1 MSVPEAPR
9 LSIVIVCYGKREVT
23 ERCLETLDAAFGSR
37 IGADVEL
44 VLVDNNSPD
53 DTHSLLDS
61 WSSRATVILLDENR
75 NYAGGNNVGAQAASG
90 EVLVL
95 LNNDTEVGVG
105 VLDALASEALDPT
118 VGVAGMRLLY
128 ADGTIQHGGCAWWR
142 APDGHVRPFHLFRHE
157 AGDHP
162 SALAVFDCD
171 FVTAACI
178 AVRRELFLSL
188 GGFDE
193 EFVNGW
199 EDVDLCVR
207 ARLAGFRVVYR
218 GDLSLIHAEAATRT
232 SGHDETPNE
241 KIFFARYGH
250 ALDEDTERLASQFDA
265 SGPVFGWLS
274 HPARQPGGAPVSVEG
289 EVTGFA
295 PESSE
300 ARALLAAFEAAGLDP
315 AARDWQPVAVTPRL
329 TQQEW
334 DPVVRGRQRPKRIGS
349 LVVQTPVG
357 RMGLVD
363 RSVGGIVRVAAMPS
377 VDVSFASSIWAA
389 SSALADELVAEGLS
403 PDRVEIVPPVLPSL
417 PVGPGGGGVLAILP
431 SHDLDHCRE
440 VLVALASLDVRVRL
454 LPTVATEIVAS
465 LAASLLPPAEL
476 LAPVASELRFAALCC
491 ESDVVVCAD
500 SREPFER
507 RALLAAGTGAAA
519 IHLPDGT
526 AASVLG
532 PELSLGGDWNA
543 ALEAALASP
552 VSREERATLAQST
565 CGLESV
571 AACLP
576 DLVERATR
584 VGDLTKL

>member
-9 LSIVIVCYGKREVT
+9 LSIVIVAYGKREVT
-23 ERCLETLDAAFGSR
+23 GRCLETLDAAFGSR
-37 IGADVEL
+37 IGSDVEL

-53 DTHSLLDS
+53 DTRELLS
-61 WSSRATVILLDENR
+61 EWSDRAQVILLDSNR
-75 NYAGGNNVGAQAASG
+75 NYAGGNNVGARAASG

-105 VLDALASEALDPT
+105 VLDSLASEALGPT

-128 ADGTIQHGGCAWWR
+128 PDGTIQHGGCAWWR

-162 SALAVFDCD
+162 AAMATFDCD

-178 AVRRELFLSL
+178 AVRRELFLEL

-241 KIFFARYGH
+241 KIFFARYGS
-250 ALDEDTERLASQFDA
+250 ALEEDTERLAAQFDA

-295 PESSE
+295 PESAES
-300 ARALLAAFEAAGLDP
+300 RALLAAFEAAGLEP

-329 TQQEW
+329 TRQEW
-334 DPVVRGRQRPKRIGS
+334 DPVARGRTRPKQLGAV
-349 LVVQTPVG
+349 VVQTPVG
-357 RMGLVD
+357 RMGRVD
-363 RSVGGIVRVAAMPS
+363 ASVGGIVRVAALPS
-377 VDVSFASSIWAA
+377 VDLTFAASVWAA
-389 SSALADELVAEGLS
+389 SPALADALITSGVRA
-403 PDRVEIVPPVLPSL
+403 DRVEVVPPVLPAL
-417 PVGPGGGGVLAILP
+417 PVGPGGAGVLAVLP
-431 SHDLDHCRE
+431 AHDLAHCR
-440 VLVALASLDVRVRL
+440 ALLSALGALPVRVRL
-454 LPTVATEIVAS
+454 LPTIATEL
-465 LAASLLPPAEL
+465 LAALCAELLPDAEP
-476 LAPVASELRFAALCC
+476 LAPVASELRFAALAC

-500 SREPFER
+500 EREPFER
-507 RALLAAGTGAAA
+507 RALL
-519 IHLPDGT
+519 
-526 AASVLG
+526 
-532 PELSLGGDWNA
+532 
-543 ALEAALASP
+543 
-552 VSREERATLAQST
+552 
-565 CGLESV
+565 
-571 AACLP
+571 
-576 DLVERATR
+576 
-584 VGDLTKL
+584 